1 MDINNLDELK
11 AMVEKANLDAYIEA
25 ITNFKNT
32 LVADGSETIDDAR
45 IEGALLRK
53 VCELEQA
60 AASTTTSRPSSS
72 RSVSEDNSNT
82 QRFFINVGGMDGFDK
97 DTLKDF
103 IIKHCEGITNEQFS
117 DSFVKDS
124 YSFFELPKEMTDL
137 VMKNLIGLKINERD
151 VNVELSNKKPASG
164 GRRGGSNHGF
174 SGRGNYGRRD
184 GGSGYGRRD
193 GGSSYG
199 HRDGGSSYGRR
210 DGGSRGYGRSSSR
223 GDDRGSSDYGRSSS
237 RGYSKDRY

>member
-32 LVADGSETIDDAR
+32 LVADGGETIDDAR

-53 VCELEQA
+53 VCELEQV
-60 AASTTTSRPSSS
+60 ASQPASKSSSS
-72 RSVSEDNSNT
+72 RGGRTENSNT

-103 IIKHCEGITNEQFS
+103 IIKHCEGVADEQFS

-137 VMKNLIGLKINERD
+137 VMKNLIGLKINERE

-164 GRRGGSNHGF
+164 GRRGGMNHGF
-174 SGRGNYGRRD
+174 SGRGNYGHRD

-193 GGSSYG
+193 GGSGYG
-199 HRDGGSSYGRR
+199 NR

-223 GDDRGSSDYGRSSS
+223 DGGDRGGRSDYGRSS

>member
-1 MDINNLDELK
+1 MTKGIYKMDINNLDELK

-32 LVADGSETIDDAR
+32 LVADGGETIDDAR

-53 VCELEQA
+53 VCELEQV
-60 AASTTTSRPSSS
+60 ASQPASKSSSS
-72 RSVSEDNSNT
+72 RGEREENSNT

-103 IIKHCEGITNEQFS
+103 IIKHCEGVANEQFS

-137 VMKNLIGLKINERD
+137 VMKNLIGLKINERE

-164 GRRGGSNHGF
+164 GRRGGMNHGF
-174 SGRGNYGRRD
+174 SGRGNYGHRD

-193 GGSSYG
+193 GGSGYG
-199 HRDGGSSYGRR
+199 NL

-223 GDDRGSSDYGRSSS
+223 DGGDRGGRSDYGRSS